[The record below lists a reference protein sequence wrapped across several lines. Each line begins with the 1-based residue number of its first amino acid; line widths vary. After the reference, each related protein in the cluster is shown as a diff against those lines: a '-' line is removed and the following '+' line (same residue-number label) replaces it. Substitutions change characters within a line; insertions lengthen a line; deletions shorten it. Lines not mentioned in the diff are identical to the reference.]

1 MKYFR
6 LYAAAGVT
14 AAALAL
20 TGCTGNSNNNPTGNA
35 TSGSASSAA
44 ATGAPSSPAS
54 LPAGAGL
61 PAVPG
66 VVKEVE
72 PSVVT
77 IRTAVGLGSGVVY
90 HSDGSIVTDAH
101 VVEDQQKQPFK
112 NVEVQFADGSKIQ
125 AVVVGVDDV
134 TDVAVLKVNRTGLP
148 AAKFASSAPEVGS
161 MTVVIGSPLGLEDTV
176 TSGIV
181 SSLHRSMP
189 PSKESPH
196 GAIDLLQTDAP
207 ISPGNSGGAVA
218 DSSAQIIG
226 LSEAYLPPSSGAVAI
241 GFVTPSTTVT
251 EVADQLLK
259 SGTVKHAALGVVPT
273 DITPQIAQRFSV
285 PASSGAL
292 VINVT
297 QGSPAGQAGMQAGDI
312 ITKFA
317 GTPVTNVTDLLAGLR
332 KQDPG
337 QQVDID
343 VQRGKTSQTLHVTL
357 GDLAAQ
363 H

>member
-6 LYAAAGVT
+6 ICAAAGVT

-20 TGCTGNSNNNPTGNA
+20 TGCTGNPADNPTGNA
-35 TSGSASSAA
+35 TSGSGSSPVSPGGSASSAA
-44 ATGAPSSPAS
+44 LA
-54 LPAGAGL
+54 AGAGL
-61 PAVPG
+61 PAIPG
-66 VVKEVE
+66 VVKDVE

-101 VVEDQQKQPFK
+101 VVEDQQKQAFK
-112 NVEVQFADGSKIQ
+112 NVQVQFADGSQTQ
-125 AVVVGVDDV
+125 AAVVGVDDV

-161 MTVVIGSPLGLEDTV
+161 MTVVIGSPLGLEETV

-181 SSLHRSMP
+181 SSLHRNMP

-196 GAIDLLQTDAP
+196 GAIDLLQADAP

-218 DSSAQIIG
+218 DSRGQIIG

-241 GFVTPSTTVT
+241 GFVSPSTTVT

-273 DITPQIAQRFSV
+273 DISPQIAQRFSV
-285 PASSGAL
+285 PTTSGAL
-292 VINVT
+292 VISVS
-297 QGSPAGQAGMQAGDI
+297 QGSPADQAGMQGGDI

-317 GTPVTNVTDLLAGLR
+317 GTQVGNVTDLLAALR

-343 VQRGKTSQTLHVTL
+343 VLRGKTSQTLHVTL
-357 GDLAAQ
+357 GDLTAQ